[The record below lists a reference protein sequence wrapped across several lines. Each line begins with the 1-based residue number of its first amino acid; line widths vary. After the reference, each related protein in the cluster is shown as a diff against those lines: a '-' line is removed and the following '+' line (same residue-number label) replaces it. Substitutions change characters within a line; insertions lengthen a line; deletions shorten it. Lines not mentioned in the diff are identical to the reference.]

1 MRKLVLGIAMAAT
14 VLASSAKADEW
25 NRGGFNP
32 NNGYGHYGYGH
43 REWRGGGGGNGG
55 AIIGGLV
62 GGMILGGMLNQMAQ
76 PRYVQPQYV
85 DPDYQPVCQRIVT
98 GQYWNGW
105 QWVYRTQVV
114 CQ

>member
-1 MRKLVLGIAMAAT
+1 MRKLILAVAA
-14 VLASSAKADEW
+14 LATLSTAAHADEW
-25 NRGGFNP
+25 RRHNGGWGG
-32 NNGYGHYGYGH
+32 GYPRQEY
-43 REWRGGGGGNGG
+43 RGGGNGG

-62 GGMILGGMLNQMAQ
+62 GGMILGGMLNQMTQ
-76 PRYVQPQYV
+76 PRYAQPQYV

-98 GQYWNGW
+98 GQFWNGW